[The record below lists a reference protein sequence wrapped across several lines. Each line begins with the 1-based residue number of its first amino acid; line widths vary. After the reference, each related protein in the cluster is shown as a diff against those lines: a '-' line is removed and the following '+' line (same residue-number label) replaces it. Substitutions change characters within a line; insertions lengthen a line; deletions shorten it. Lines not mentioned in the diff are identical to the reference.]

1 MNIHRLGLDLCLA
14 VGFFLFFFVCFLNLI
29 FQQFAVTSTN
39 DKWLCVTTEV
49 KLHCKVVFVSFY
61 SNADYEGT
69 HKHDDWYTI
78 AIAFTS
84 KYIFSLSVMG

>member
-1 MNIHRLGLDLCLA
+1 MATNI
-14 VGFFLFFFVCFLNLI
+14 N
-29 FQQFAVTSTN
+29 
-39 DKWLCVTTEV
+39 KWLCVTTEV

-78 AIAFTS
+78 AIAFTCHYYFIAFVTNIIS
-84 KYIFSLSVMG
+84 R